1 MNLLLVED
9 DLDLG
14 NGVRIAL
21 ANQGMDVVWVRR
33 LDDAL
38 RTLADGTFDMVL
50 LDLGLPDGDGL
61 DLCSACAATGRYC
74 RCWC

>member
-38 RTLADGTFDMVL
+38 RTP
-50 LDLGLPDGDGL
+50 LPRSRSSSTSKRFMSL
-61 DLCSACAATGRYC
+61 HVN
-74 RCWC
+74 